1 MADKIKIDFA
11 DRQNLA
17 DIILEYGEHD
27 ALHRGNTD
35 EIIDKII
42 TYLNS
47 IQ

>member
-11 DRQNLA
+11 DRQNMA
-17 DIILEYGEHD
+17 DIILENVDDYDGVD
-27 ALHRGNTD
+27 VDT
-35 EIIDKII
+35 IIDKII